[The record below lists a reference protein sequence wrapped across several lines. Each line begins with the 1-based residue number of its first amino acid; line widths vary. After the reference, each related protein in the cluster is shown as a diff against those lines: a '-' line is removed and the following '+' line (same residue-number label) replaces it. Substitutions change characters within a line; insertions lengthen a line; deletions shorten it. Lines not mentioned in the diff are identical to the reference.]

1 VPPFTV
7 QDIVR
12 ATQGALVAGDL
23 VVPVT
28 GVSIDSRGLGVGE
41 AFFAI
46 RGYRLDGH
54 AFLGE
59 AASRGAA
66 CLVVHALHDDVP
78 ANVPL
83 VLVEDTTK
91 ALGALAAY
99 HRARFSVPVVAVT
112 GSNGKTTTKELIAG
126 VLGTRWQVLKPTA
139 SFNNQWGL
147 PLTLLRLGAEHEALV
162 IEIGSQHPGE
172 IAALAA
178 LAKPTVAVVTTV
190 AHAHTEFLGSLDDV
204 RTEKSALVRAVG
216 ADGRVALNADDPRVA
231 GMARDSRVPVITY
244 GLSPTAQVRATG
256 DVLEEGRG
264 LTFTLESGGVRAP
277 VTLAF
282 AGRHN
287 VTNALAAAAAGVAL
301 GWPLDEIA
309 RGLGEARPV
318 AGRCVWRDAGGVR
331 ILDDTYNA
339 NPVSV
344 RAALDT
350 VATRRGADA
359 SAGRLVVVLGD
370 MLELG
375 AITDE
380 AHQEMGRAVR
390 ATGADEF
397 VGVGRHAR
405 LAVETARAAGLG
417 HAHHA
422 TTFEDTV
429 AHLLKRLAPGDVVLV
444 KGSRGMRMER
454 VVDALVARLA
464 R

>member
-1 VPPFTV
+1 MPLFAV

-12 ATQGALVAGDL
+12 ATRGALVAGDL
-23 VVPVT
+23 GVPVT
-28 GVSIDSRGLGVGE
+28 GVSIDSRKLGVGE

-46 RGYRLDGH
+46 RGHRFDGH
-54 AFLGE
+54 AFLAD
-59 AASRGAA
+59 AAGRGAA
-66 CLVVHALHDDVP
+66 CLVVHALHDDAP

-91 ALGALAAY
+91 ALGLLAAY
-99 HRARFSVPVVAVT
+99 HRARFSIPLVAVT

-126 VLGTRWQVLKPTA
+126 VLGVRWHVLKPTG

-147 PLTLLRLGAEHEALV
+147 PLTLLKLLPEHDALV
-162 IEIGSQHPGE
+162 LELGTNRPGE
-172 IAALAA
+172 IAYLAE
-178 LAKPTVAVVTTV
+178 LARPTVGAVTNV
-190 AHAHTEFLGSLDDV
+190 AAVHTEFLGSLDGV
-204 RTEKSALVRAVG
+204 REEKAALVRAVP
-216 ADGRVALNADDPRVA
+216 ADGWVALNVDDPRVA
-231 GMARDSRVPVITY
+231 GMA
-244 GLSPTAQVRATG
+244 
-256 DVLEEGRG
+256 
-264 LTFTLESGGVRAP
+264 
-277 VTLAF
+277 
-282 AGRHN
+282 
-287 VTNALAAAAAGVAL
+287 LAAAAVGAAL
-301 GWPLDEIA
+301 GFTLDEIA
-309 RGLGEARPV
+309 RGLAGVRPV
-318 AGRCVWRDAGGVR
+318 AGRCVWREAGGVR

-344 RAALDT
+344 RAALDA
-350 VATRRGADA
+350 VAARRGADA

-375 AITDE
+375 AFTDE

-390 ATGADEF
+390 AAGADEF

-454 VVDALVARLA
+454 VVDALLARLA